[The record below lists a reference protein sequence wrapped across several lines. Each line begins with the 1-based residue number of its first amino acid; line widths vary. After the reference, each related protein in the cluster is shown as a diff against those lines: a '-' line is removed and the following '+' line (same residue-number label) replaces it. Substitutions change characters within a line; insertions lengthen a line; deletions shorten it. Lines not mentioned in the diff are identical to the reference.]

1 MDNYQTILVVDDEKT
16 NVEFIVANLEQK
28 YKIKTAPNGKVALK
42 ILEKFDIDLILLDI
56 QMPILDGYET
66 AKLIQNDSRLKEIPI
81 IFLTAK
87 SDSDSIVKGFEL
99 GAKDY
104 ISKPFNVKEL
114 QVRVANHLHT
124 YDLISKLNSAYKKL
138 NSAYKNL
145 EKFIDTQ
152 DNIVFLTDGK
162 ELHFANKKFFEFI
175 GFDDLNDFKKHHKC
189 ICESFIDND
198 RFFHLGKIQDDQS
211 WIECMLDLP
220 HSQRVV
226 SILGRDFKP
235 HAFSVSINNFD
246 DKSYIVGFADISQT
260 ILDKIT
266 LENKIIHDKLTGAF
280 NREYFEQNYQT
291 LIDEYTSNGHC
302 LGIALLDIDHF
313 KIVNDIYGHDV
324 GDEVLIHFVSTIHKF
339 SRNEDIFIRWGGEE
353 FILILKVMTKADL
366 FKALEHLR
374 KVIQMQEFP
383 VVGKKTCS
391 IGGAIYEDG
400 EDIQKTIKRADE
412 AVYEAKEGGRN
423 MVVIQ

>member
-1 MDNYQTILVVDDEKT
+1 MENYQTILVVDDEKT
-16 NVEFIVANLEQK
+16 NVEFIVSNLGKQ
-28 YKIKTAPNGKVALK
+28 YKTKTAPNGKVALK

-56 QMPILDGYET
+56 QMPVLNGYET
-66 AKLIQNDSRLKEIPI
+66 AKQIQIDPKLKDIPI
-81 IFLTAK
+81 IFLTSK

-104 ISKPFNVKEL
+104 ISKPFNLKEL

-138 NSAYKNL
+138 NSAYENL

-152 DNIVFLTDGK
+152 DNIVFLTDGFDL
-162 ELHFANKKFFEFI
+162 EFANKKFFEFL
-175 GFDDLNDFKKHHKC
+175 GFDNLNDFKKHHRC
-189 ICESFIDND
+189 ICENFIDND
-198 RFFHLGKIQDDQS
+198 RFFHLGKIQDDS
-211 WIECMLDLP
+211 NWIEYMLTLP
-220 HSQRVV
+220 HAQRLI
-226 SILGRDFKP
+226 SILRKDFKP
-235 HAFSVSINNFD
+235 HAFSVSINQFD
-246 DKSYIVGFADISQT
+246 DKLFIVGFADISQT
-260 ILDKIT
+260 MLDKIT

-291 LIDEYTSNGHC
+291 LIDECVSKGHF

-313 KIVNDIYGHDV
+313 KIVNDTYGHDV
-324 GDEVLIHFVSTIHKF
+324 GDEVLMHFVSTVHRY

-353 FILILKVMTKADL
+353 FILILKVMTKVDL

-374 KVIQMQEFP
+374 KVIEMQDFP
-383 VVGKKTCS
+383 VVGQKTCS

-400 EDIQKTIKRADE
+400 EEIEKTIKRADE
-412 AVYEAKEGGRN
+412 AVYEAKENGRN
-423 MVVIQ
+423 KVVIH